1 VILFFFLA
9 ILMVASALTVVVHRR
24 PIYSALALINTLFL
38 IAVMFVLLDAQLLA
52 YLQVIVYAG
61 AIMVLFLF
69 VIMLLSL
76 EGEERGTG
84 RLGLRGLAAI
94 SGLVLAIELS
104 ALSAAGARASVAQV
118 PSSYGTTESLA
129 ERLFT
134 RHLLPFELT
143 SVLLLVAIVGAVVMA
158 RRKA

>member
-9 ILMVASALTVVVHRR
+9 ILMIASALTVILHRR
-24 PIYSALALINTLFL
+24 PVYSALALVNTLFL
-38 IAVMFVLLDAQLLA
+38 IAVMFLLLNAELIAL
-52 YLQVIVYAG
+52 LQVIVYAG

-76 EGEERGTG
+76 SGEESGGG
-84 RLGLRGLAAI
+84 RLGVRGLAAL
-94 SGLVLAIELS
+94 SGLLLTIELG
-104 ALSAAGARASVAQV
+104 AVSAAGARVSTTQIAG
-118 PSSYGTTESLA
+118 SYGSTETLA

>member
-1 VILFFFLA
+1 MILFFFLA
-9 ILMVASALTVVVHRR
+9 ILMIASALTVVVHRR

-38 IAVMFVLLDAQLLA
+38 IAVMFALLDAQLLA

-76 EGEERGTG
+76 EGEERGAG

-94 SGLVLAIELS
+94 SGLILAIEIGT
-104 ALSAAGARASVAQV
+104 LSAAGTRASVAQV